1 MDIHVGLIGGG
12 NISATHARAA
22 NAIPGVSVAAIYGNN
37 QARVARLS
45 QEHAAQ
51 PYADFEAFLNHRGL
65 DLVAIGSP
73 SGLHAA
79 QGIAAAKR
87 GLHVLAE
94 KPIDIS
100 TQLIAAAESSGVKL
114 GVMFQDR
121 CKPDIRRMKQWID
134 DGVLGKVLMA
144 DARVKWYRPPEYYS
158 DSKWRGT
165 LALDGGGA
173 LINQAVHTVDLLLWM
188 LGDVVEVQAS
198 TANLLHKIEAEDTA
212 LALLKFES
220 GASAVL
226 QTTTAAFPG
235 YPRRLEVSGTE
246 GTAILEQDRVIAVD
260 LKHPW
265 EGVTT
270 SRATDDIEDTASPVV
285 TDFQGHQAVFEDFI
299 RAIKENG
306 APMCDGREA
315 RRSVALIE
323 EIYRA
328 AGTLKR

>member
-1 MDIHVGLIGGG
+1 MQ
-12 NISATHARAA
+12 TQ
-22 NAIPGVSVAAIYGNN
+22 GV
-37 QARVARLS
+37 
-45 QEHAAQ
+45 
-51 PYADFEAFLNHRGL
+51 
-65 DLVAIGSP
+65 
-73 SGLHAA
+73 
-79 QGIAAAKR
+79 AAAKR
-87 GLHVLAE
+87 GLHVLTE

-100 TQLIAAAESSGVKL
+100 TQRADELIAAAESSGVKL

-134 DGVLGKVLMA
+134 DGVLGKVLLA

-198 TANLLHKIEAEDTA
+198 IANLLHKIEAEDTA
-212 LALLKFES
+212 LALLKFKS
-220 GASAVL
+220 GASALL
-226 QTTTAAFPG
+226 QATTAAFPG
-235 YPRRLEVSGTE
+235 YPRRLEVTGTE
-246 GTAILEQDRVIAVD
+246 GTVILEQDRVVAVD
-260 LKHPW
+260 LKHPR
-265 EGVTT
+265 EGITA
-270 SRATDDIEDTASPVV
+270 SRATEDVEDTASPVV

-306 APMCDGREA
+306 TPMCDGREA

-328 AGTLKR
+328 AGRSKR